1 MPNRHKLFAAL
12 LPIAAIG
19 FLTTENIGRTGYAEE
34 PFAAAT
40 ATTVE
45 TTPYGRASSRGA
57 RPAPAWPAY
66 PATAAVTETVPQAA
80 HPRRQQARSLP
91 QTGNSFVVTAEEPR
105 LFGARGA
112 RS

>member
-19 FLTTENIGRTGYAEE
+19 FLATENIGSTGYAGE
-34 PFAAAT
+34 PVVAAT

-45 TTPYGRASSRGA
+45 TTPDGRASIRGA
-57 RPAPAWPAY
+57 RPAPTLPAY
-66 PATAAVTETVPQAA
+66 PATAAATETVHEVG
-80 HPRRQQARSLP
+80 HPRRQHARSLP
-91 QTGNSFVVTAEEPR
+91 QTGNGFVVTAEETR
-105 LFGARGA
+105 LFRARGA